1 MLGLIVMVTIL
12 QSIGEIMTYK
22 DRAFCASKTKN
33 HTCGKEL
40 SKEDIEYLKNNHEER
55 VLMCKFCPDQKE
67 INYVLH

>member
-1 MLGLIVMVTIL
+1 
-12 QSIGEIMTYK
+12 MTYK
-22 DRAFCASKTKN
+22 DRAFCSSKTKN

-55 VLMCKFCPDQKE
+55 VLMSKFCPDQKE